1 MDRADQRRSGG
12 SGHRVASLRVSA
24 VALLRA
30 ALTVAGAAAL
40 HGCQSP
46 PTSSSIAQLYQR
58 PAERALV
65 EGIRLYDNGEFER
78 SEAALHAAIAANLS
92 DPRDVAFAYK
102 YLAFIACA
110 FNRGTECALDFT
122 SAFKADP
129 NFQLNDAEIGHP
141 LWGPVYR
148 RVAQALGHPDKRG
161 VRNEEKQ

>member
-1 MDRADQRRSGG
+1 M
-12 SGHRVASLRVSA
+12 
-24 VALLRA
+24 
-30 ALTVAGAAAL
+30 

-46 PTSSSIAQLYQR
+46 PKTASIAQLYQR

-65 EGIRLYDNGEFER
+65 EGIRLYDSGEFER
-78 SEAALHAAIAANLS
+78 SEAALHGAIASNLS

-129 NFQLNDAEIGHP
+129 DFRLNDAEIGHP

-148 RVAQALGHPDKRG
+148 RVAQALGHPDDRG
-161 VRNEEKQ
+161 MTRNEEKQ

>member
-1 MDRADQRRSGG
+1 VSTATLRRAG
-12 SGHRVASLRVSA
+12 LA
-24 VALLRA
+24 VAA
-30 ALTVAGAAAL
+30 AAAL
-40 HGCQSP
+40 QGCQTTP
-46 PTSSSIAQLYQR
+46 PTSSIAQLYQR

-65 EGIRLYDNGEFER
+65 DGIRLYDSGEFER
-78 SEAALHAAIAANLS
+78 SEAALHAAIAGNLS

-148 RVAQALGHPDKRG
+148 RVAQALGHPDSRG
-161 VRNEEKQ
+161 APHNNEDRP

>member
-1 MDRADQRRSGG
+1 M
-12 SGHRVASLRVSA
+12 
-24 VALLRA
+24 
-30 ALTVAGAAAL
+30 VAGAAAL
-40 HGCQSP
+40 QGCQSTTP
-46 PTSSSIAQLYQR
+46 ATASIAQLYQR

-65 EGIRLYDNGEFER
+65 DGIRLYDSGEFER
-78 SEAALHAAIAANLS
+78 SEASLHAAIAANLS

-122 SAFKADP
+122 NAFKADP

-148 RVAQALGHPDKRG
+148 RVAQALGHPDSRG
-161 VRNEEKQ
+161 SARNEEKQ